1 MTLMSSSGVGFLSLA
16 EVRAGRNQAQ
26 MAVILENMVKEQVE
40 HKYDS
45 FGPAYQQ
52 YRNAVCL
59 WIVDVCRYFQLH
71 LSTTHTAIAY
81 LDRLQPDESFSRL
94 EWQMLAITCVVIA
107 AKFSEREEDVPS
119 LETLEEITQQ
129 QISTSVILNYEL
141 WALRKLSW
149 EMNAYTPHAFV
160 TCYMAMGVVFVG
172 DVVRDAAPEAA
183 DISRA
188 LLECMDC
195 LATECLI
202 EPRLKRVPGSQLA
215 AALVYMARRYHG
227 VQPWWRP
234 ELETLTRCDVSVVTA
249 VVNEIDSLCIGKA
262 FNASATVCNKPAEV
276 DVVVAVAAA
285 AAVAVK
291 LSGAAKLDKALEE
304 KVAADKGDAHVS
316 TNIVDLSSERD
327 VDMTHDEH
335 EAVSFE
341 HETKGAVPKQSPSS
355 IADMAAHAVV
365 VGCGDAGI

>member
-1 MTLMSSSGVGFLSLA
+1 MSSSGVGFLSLA
-16 EVRAGRNQAQ
+16 EVRAGRSQAQ

-52 YRNAVCL
+52 YRNAVCV

-119 LETLEEITQQ
+119 LGTLEEITQQ

-172 DVVRDAAPEAA
+172 DVVRGAVPEAA
-183 DISRA
+183 TDISRA
-188 LLECMDC
+188 LHECMDC
-195 LATECLI
+195 LATDCLI

-234 ELETLTRCDVSVVTA
+234 ELETLTRCDVGVVTA
-249 VVNEIDSLCIGKA
+249 VVNEIDSMCIGKA
-262 FNASATVCNKPAEV
+262 YTASACNKPTEV
-276 DVVVAVAAA
+276 DVAAA
-285 AAVAVK
+285 AAAAAVTVK
-291 LSGAAKLDKALEE
+291 SSGADKRDKALGEE
-304 KVAADKGDAHVS
+304 VAEEEDDDMAA
-316 TNIVDLSSERD
+316 NLSSARD
-327 VDMTHDEH
+327 VDMTHDD

-341 HETKGAVPKQSPSS
+341 HESKGTVVPKPSPSS
-355 IADMAAHAVV
+355 IADMAAHAVAA
-365 VGCGDAGI
+365 GGGDAGI